1 MVHHLWIESKLI
13 DLERNIKERQQ
24 NYKMQQ
30 AFLNL
35 IQIYHTGQF
44 SGMTEDEIIN
54 DILFPTT

>member
-35 IQIYHTGQF
+35 IQIYHTGKF

-54 DILFPTT
+54 EILFPST

>member
-24 NYKMQQ
+24 NYKKQQ

-44 SGMTEDEIIN
+44 SVMSEDEIIN
-54 DILFPTT
+54 DILIPST